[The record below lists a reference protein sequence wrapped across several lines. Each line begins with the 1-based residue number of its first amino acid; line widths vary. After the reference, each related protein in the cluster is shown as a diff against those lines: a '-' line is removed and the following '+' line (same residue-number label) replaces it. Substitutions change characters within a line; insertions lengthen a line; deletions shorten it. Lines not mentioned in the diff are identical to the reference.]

1 MLSKKIIWKLNI
13 IDILLLAII
22 ILSVAALIYKSAWGR
37 GNNKYETYTI
47 TYVCESSPIDLLNK
61 VEYGDIC
68 IDGSYGNEIGVLD
81 NINLTPITENY
92 SVAAISNGSAENNE
106 NDDEDQPS
114 PTTFPTPEPV
124 RAKAEFVTTVEC
136 MKTDHGIK
144 IDKNIYLM
152 GQSAQIIIGD
162 VIFDVYISDIR

>member
-1 MLSKKIIWKLNI
+1 M
-13 IDILLLAII
+13 
-22 ILSVAALIYKSAWGR
+22 
-37 GNNKYETYTI
+37 
-47 TYVCESSPIDLLNK
+47 
-61 VEYGDIC
+61 
-68 IDGSYGNEIGVLD
+68 LD

-92 SVAAISNGSAENNE
+92 SVAAISNGSVENNE

-114 PTTFPTPEPV
+114 PTPFPTPEPV
-124 RAKAEFVTTVEC
+124 RAKAEFVTTVEG